1 MKQGKLLITF
11 LLLFAGILNSYAQPR
26 FSYEIFNGRVFFDNR
41 EIVYAD
47 YYTFVDLGY
56 GYAKDRNH
64 VFMNGRILPYV
75 DPYSFNVSPRYAPE
89 EEYPDFEADY
99 GLRHPGY
106 EGYRV
111 LGGQVLY
118 AGQIVPDASS
128 SSFHDLG
135 QAYAKDAFNVFFR
148 GRKIEDASASSF
160 VVLKYGYSKDAFNA
174 YYYGRKIE
182 GAGINF
188 KVLDDGYAEDGFN
201 VWYRGRKIESGTNI
215 FLR

>member
-26 FSYEIFNGRVFFDNR
+26 FSYEIFDGRVFFDNR

-99 GLRHPGY
+99 GQDKSFRTHL
-106 EGYRV
+106 
-111 LGGQVLY
+111 QVRFTISDKPMRRMLSMY
-118 AGQIVPDASS
+118 
-128 SSFHDLG
+128 F
-135 QAYAKDAFNVFFR
+135 
-148 GRKIEDASASSF
+148 SA
-160 VVLKYGYSKDAFNA
+160 
-174 YYYGRKIE
+174 
-182 GAGINF
+182 
-188 KVLDDGYAEDGFN
+188 AE
-201 VWYRGRKIESGTNI
+201 R
-215 FLR
+215 